1 MNPLKLLVLAHG
13 KVALEKEIIESA
25 YIYIEDQK
33 IIKIGSLLEAD
44 SLYPDIQRIEIPA
57 ENTIVPGFIDL
68 HIHGAGGAD
77 TMDATPEAVTT
88 IATSLP
94 AEGTTSF
101 LATTITQGMEQI
113 ERALSNTATFSEQ
126 HNGPGKAEMLGVHLE
141 GPFINEKRT
150 GAQPVGY
157 ILRPDI
163 ALFQKWQDLAKG
175 GIKLVTV
182 APEVENGLA
191 FVRYLNKNGV
201 IASIGHSD
209 AIYEEVEEAVQAGAK
224 QVTHLFNGMRGMHHR
239 EPGVAGAALLFKE
252 LLVELIADGI
262 HVRPEM
268 IKMSLQA
275 KGIDGLVLITD
286 SMRAKCMK
294 NGLYDLGGQEVTVAD
309 GKALLAD
316 GTLAGSILKMNDSVK
331 NMMSFTDISLL
342 QAVQMASVNPAK
354 QLGIFDRKGS
364 IAVNKD
370 ADFTVLDQDMNV
382 VITICRGEMAYNKGD
397 Q

>member
-1 MNPLKLLVLAHG
+1 MNSLKLLVLAPG
-13 KVALEKEIIESA
+13 KIALEKEIIESA
-25 YIYIEDQK
+25 YLYIEDEK
-33 IIKIGSLLEAD
+33 IKKIGPLLEVD
-44 SLYPDIQRIEIPA
+44 SLYPDVQRIEIPA

-113 ERALSNTATFSEQ
+113 ECALSNTAVFGELY
-126 HNGPGKAEMLGVHLE
+126 NGPGKAEMLGVHLE
-141 GPFINEKRT
+141 GPFINEKRA
-150 GAQPVGY
+150 GAQPRGY

-163 ALFQKWQDLAKG
+163 DLFQQWQNLAKG
-175 GIKLVTV
+175 GIKLVTI

-191 FVRYLNKNGV
+191 FVRYLNENGV

-209 AIYEEVEEAVQAGAK
+209 AVYEEMEEAVHAGAK

-268 IKMSLQA
+268 IKLSLQA

-286 SMRAKCMK
+286 AMRAKCMK

-331 NMMSFTDISLL
+331 NMISFTDISLL

-364 IAVNKD
+364 IAINKD
-370 ADFTVLDQDMNV
+370 ADLTVLDQDLNV
-382 VITICRGEMAYNKGD
+382 VITLCRGKMAYNRGEL
-397 Q
+397 

>member
-13 KVALEKEIIESA
+13 KIALEKEIIESA
-25 YIYIEDQK
+25 YLYIEDEK
-33 IIKIGSLLEAD
+33 IKKIGPLLEAD
-44 SLYPDIQRIEIPA
+44 TLYPDVQRIEIPA

-113 ERALSNTATFSEQ
+113 EQALSNTATFSEQ

-150 GAQPVGY
+150 GAQPVGF

-163 ALFQKWQDLAKG
+163 ELFKKWQDLAKG

-191 FVRYLNKNGV
+191 FVRYLNENGV

-224 QVTHLFNGMRGMHHR
+224 QVTHLYNGMRGMHHR

-268 IKMSLQA
+268 IRMSLQA

-316 GTLAGSILKMNDSVK
+316 GTLAGSILKMNGG
-331 NMMSFTDISLL
+331 L
-342 QAVQMASVNPAK
+342 
-354 QLGIFDRKGS
+354 
-364 IAVNKD
+364 
-370 ADFTVLDQDMNV
+370 
-382 VITICRGEMAYNKGD
+382 Y
-397 Q
+397 